1 MFCRKNCRRLDK
13 GLISDAKYSIGEKL
27 KMAKFDEKS
36 KIGITG
42 HVLITDA
49 DSGDIILD
57 KYNAINSENLAA
69 IIATLLSNG
78 NTNSISNMDYGV
90 GGTVID
96 SVGNIEYKV
105 PRVDGEATTGLYEYA
120 YTKDVSGADPEN
132 SIDVVLH
139 NGYPYSDVV
148 ITSTLGYI
156 EPTGQLTEDNADYV
170 DGDFIFDEIALKT
183 GTGKY
188 LTHLIFHPIQKS
200 ANRKIQIVYTL
211 RIRVGS
217 E

>member
-1 MFCRKNCRRLDK
+1 
-13 GLISDAKYSIGEKL
+13 
-27 KMAKFDEKS
+27 MAKFDEKS

-49 DSGDIILD
+49 DTGDIILD

-78 NTNSISNMDYGV
+78 STNSISNMDYGV
-90 GGTVID
+90 GGTVVD
-96 SVGNIEYKV
+96 AVGNIEYKV

-120 YTKDVSGADPEN
+120 YTKDVTVGGEN
-132 SIDVVLH
+132 NIDVVLH

-148 ITSTLGYI
+148 VTSTLGYT
-156 EPTGQLTEDNADYV
+156 EPAGQLDEDNAGYV

-183 GTGKY
+183 GSGKY

-200 ANRKIQIVYTL
+200 ANRKIQVVYTL

>member
-1 MFCRKNCRRLDK
+1 MDK

-42 HVLITDA
+42 HVLITDV

-78 NTNSISNMDYGV
+78 NSNSSISSMDYGV
-90 GGTVID
+90 GGTGVD
-96 SVGNIEYKV
+96 PAGTIEYRV
-105 PRVDGEATTGLYEYA
+105 PRVDGEATTGLYNFV
-120 YTKDVSGADPEN
+120 TSKDVSIGTSEN
-132 SIDVVLH
+132 GIDTVLH
-139 NGYPYSDVV
+139 NSYPYSDVV
-148 ITSTLGYI
+148 VTSTLDYD
-156 EPTGQLTEDNADYV
+156 EPVGQLPEDNADYV